1 MLIDAPFCEASSR
14 DIPRLQKRLSWCGL
28 SEPGE
33 LGAGHPATPANKQ
46 APRRQRGFQVPCSV
60 SPAIDFSQL
69 QDPCLQTPIPLH
81 NGLAVDHSADE
92 LTQPQ
97 TQEIFPCP
105 KLPSQSSSSCPRAF
119 CCICSPS
126 DLSAC
131 PAALTHSS
139 LAAATRLSSFSPQ
152 THNTDLQQAV
162 RSVNS

>member
-81 NGLAVDHSADE
+81 NGLAVDHSAPDTRNIS
-92 LTQPQ
+92 LPKAPIPILQFLSTS
-97 TQEIFPCP
+97 ILLHLFP
-105 KLPSQSSSSCPRAF
+105 L
-119 CCICSPS
+119 
-126 DLSAC
+126 
-131 PAALTHSS
+131 
-139 LAAATRLSSFSPQ
+139 
-152 THNTDLQQAV
+152 
-162 RSVNS
+162 